1 MCSPQFIYAA
11 LGPASLGQNY
21 EYRNSMRGQEAQIEI
36 QNFREAT
43 GKDAQQFLEEIR
55 LHNYKTLWTYVVNG
69 ILALWL
75 ISQPFLLDYKSAAL
89 MKSDIISGVI
99 VILVEIIAFVPRFA
113 LLRWLTVAVAFWLLL
128 APLIFWSP
136 TPTTYLVDTLMACL
150 FIAFAVLIPGLPGRA
165 GIHLSGPDKP
175 PGWSYN
181 PSSWIRRWLGIALAL
196 VGFFLARYLAAHQLG
211 YIPHVWDPFFGDGSD
226 KVTGSALSKSFPISD
241 AGFGAVAYV
250 LEVLTGFMGSR
261 ARWRTA
267 PFIAVTFAVLV
278 IPLGATSILLVIMQP
293 VVVGAWCGFCLVSAT
308 ALLISVPLAVHESIA
323 VGQFLVMTYKQKKN
337 FWQIFW
343 LGGNVLGYE
352 GKDPDHT
359 RWSLKQRW
367 AASVQGVSLPWLIVV
382 QVIVGVW
389 LMARPD
395 ILPFNIE
402 SSNSDHWMGAIIV
415 TVAAI
420 AAAEVT
426 RTARFVNLIAGV
438 IVFIL
443 TLIFS
448 SGSTAILISGIASA
462 ILLIIASIPKG
473 VIVERYASWDR
484 FIK

>member
-1 MCSPQFIYAA
+1 
-11 LGPASLGQNY
+11 
-21 EYRNSMRGQEAQIEI
+21 MRGQNGQIKIQSFKEAI
-36 QNFREAT
+36 
-43 GKDAQQFLEEIR
+43 GKNEQQFLEEIK
-55 LHNYKTLWTYVVNG
+55 LYNYKTLWTYVVNG
-69 ILALWL
+69 ILAIWL
-75 ISQPFLLDYKSAAL
+75 ISQPFLLDYKSSAL

-99 VILVEIIAFVPRFA
+99 VILVEIIAFIPRFA
-113 LLRWLTVAVAFWLLL
+113 LIRWGTAVVAFWLLL

-165 GIHLSGPDKP
+165 GIQLPGPDKP

-211 YIPHVWDPFFGDGSD
+211 YIPHLWDPFFGDGSD

-250 LEVLTGFMGSR
+250 LEVLTGFMGGR

-293 VVVGAWCGFCLVSAT
+293 VVVGAWCGFCLVSAF

-323 VGQFLVMTYKQKKN
+323 VGQFLVLTYKQKKN
-337 FWQIFW
+337 FWQMFW

-352 GKDPDHT
+352 GKDPDRT
-359 RWSLKQRW
+359 CWSFRQRW
-367 AASVQGVSLPWLIVV
+367 AGSVQGVSLPWFIIV
-382 QVIVGVW
+382 QAIIGVW
-389 LMARPD
+389 LMARPS

-402 SSNSDHWMGAIIV
+402 SANCDHWMGAIIV
-415 TVAAI
+415 TVAAVT
-420 AAAEVT
+420 AAEVT
-426 RTARFVNLIAGV
+426 RTARFVNVVAGV
-438 IVFIL
+438 VAIIL
-443 TLIFS
+443 TLVFS
-448 SGSTAILISGIASA
+448 SGSTAILLCGIVSA
-462 ILLIIASIPKG
+462 VLLIIVSIPKG
-473 VIVERYASWDR
+473 VIVERYASW
-484 FIK
+484 

>member
-1 MCSPQFIYAA
+1 
-11 LGPASLGQNY
+11 
-21 EYRNSMRGQEAQIEI
+21 MREQEAQIEI

-43 GKDAQQFLEEIR
+43 SKDAQQFLEEIK

-69 ILALWL
+69 LLAIWL
-75 ISQPFLLDYKSAAL
+75 ISQPFILDYKSADL
-89 MKSDIISGVI
+89 MKSDIISGII
-99 VILVEIIAFVPRFA
+99 VILLEIIAFVPRFV
-113 LLRWLTVAVAFWLLL
+113 LLRWGTAAVGFWLLL

-150 FIAFAVLIPGLPGRA
+150 FIAFAILIPGLPGRA

-175 PGWSYN
+175 PDWSYN

-196 VGFFLARYLAAHQLG
+196 IGFFLSRYLAAHQLG

-226 KVTGSALSKSFPISD
+226 RVTGSALSRSFPISD

-250 LEVLTGFMGSR
+250 LEVLIGFMGSR

-267 PFIAVTFAVLV
+267 PFIVVSFVLLV
-278 IPLGATSILLVIMQP
+278 LPLGAVSILLVIMQP
-293 VVVGAWCGFCLVSAT
+293 VVVGAWCGFCLINAA

-323 VGQFLVMTYKQKKN
+323 VGQFLVLAYKQKKK
-337 FWQIFW
+337 FWSFFW
-343 LGGNVLGYE
+343 LGGNVLGYD
-352 GKDPDHT
+352 GKDPDRT
-359 RWSLKQRW
+359 RWSIRQRW
-367 AASVQGVSLPWLIVV
+367 AASYQGISLPWLIIL
-382 QVIVGVW
+382 QAIVGVW
-389 LMARPD
+389 LMARPNV
-395 ILPFNIE
+395 LPFNIE
-402 SSNSDHWMGAIIV
+402 SADCDHWMGAIIV
-415 TVAAI
+415 TVAAV
-420 AAAEVT
+420 ATAEVT
-426 RTARFVNLIAGV
+426 RTVRFVNVIAGV

-462 ILLIIASIPKG
+462 VLLIIVSIPKG
-473 VIVERYASWDR
+473 VIVERYASWNR

>member
-1 MCSPQFIYAA
+1 
-11 LGPASLGQNY
+11 
-21 EYRNSMRGQEAQIEI
+21 MRRQEAQIEI
-36 QNFREAT
+36 QSFREAI
-43 GKDAQQFLEEIR
+43 GKNAQQFLEEIR
-55 LHNYKTLWTYVVNG
+55 LYNYKTLWTYVVNG

-75 ISQPFLLDYKSAAL
+75 ISQPFLLNYESLAL

-113 LLRWLTVAVAFWLLL
+113 LLRWGTAVVAFWLLL

-150 FIAFAVLIPGLPGRA
+150 FMAFAVLIPGLPGRA
-165 GIHLSGPDKP
+165 GIQLPGPDKP

-196 VGFFLARYLAAHQLG
+196 VGFFLSRYLAAHQLG
-211 YIPHVWDPFFGDGSD
+211 YIPHIWDPFFGDGSD
-226 KVTGSALSKSFPISD
+226 LVTGSALSRSFPISD
-241 AGFGAVAYV
+241 AGFGAVAYI
-250 LEVLTGFMGSR
+250 LEVLIGFMGSR

-267 PFIAVTFAVLV
+267 PFIVVSFVLLV
-278 IPLGATSILLVIMQP
+278 LPLGATSILLVIMQP

-323 VGQFLVMTYKQKKN
+323 VGQFLVLTYKQKKH
-337 FWQIFW
+337 FWRTFW

-352 GKDPDHT
+352 GKDPDRTH
-359 RWSLKQRW
+359 WSIRQRW

-389 LMARPD
+389 LLARPN
-395 ILPFNIE
+395 ILPYNIA
-402 SSNSDHWMGAIIV
+402 SANCDHWMGAIIV
-415 TVAAI
+415 TVAAV
-420 AAAEVT
+420 ATAEVT
-426 RTARFVNLIAGV
+426 RTARFVNVMAGV
-438 IVFIL
+438 VVLIL

-448 SGSTAILISGIASA
+448 LGSTAVLISGIISA
-462 ILLIIASIPKG
+462 LVLIIASIPRG

>member
-1 MCSPQFIYAA
+1 MK
-11 LGPASLGQNY
+11 
-21 EYRNSMRGQEAQIEI
+21 EQEAQIKV
-36 QNFREAT
+36 QNFREAI
-43 GKDAQQFLEEIR
+43 GKDAQQFLDQIR
-55 LHNYKTLWTYVVNG
+55 LYNYKTLWTYVVNG
-69 ILALWL
+69 ILAIWL
-75 ISQPFLLDYKSAAL
+75 ISQPFLLNYKSAAL
-89 MKSDIISGVI
+89 MKSDIISGFT
-99 VILVEIIAFVPRFA
+99 VILVEILAFVPRLA
-113 LLRWLTVAVAFWLLL
+113 LLRWGTAVVAFWLLL

-136 TPTTYLVDTLMACL
+136 TPTTYLVDTLIACL
-150 FIAFAVLIPGLPGRA
+150 FIAFAILIPGLPGRA

-181 PSSWIRRWLGIALAL
+181 PSSWIRRWFGIALAL
-196 VGFFLARYLAAHQLG
+196 VGFFLSRYLAAHQLG

-267 PFIAVTFAVLV
+267 PFIVFTFLLLV

-293 VVVGAWCGFCLVSAT
+293 VVVGAWCGFCLISAT

-323 VGQFLVMTYKQKKN
+323 VGQFLVLAYKQKKN
-337 FWQIFW
+337 FWQFFW

-352 GKDPDHT
+352 GKDPDRT
-359 RWSLKQRW
+359 RWSIRQRW
-367 AASVQGVSLPWLIVV
+367 AASYQGVSVPWLIIV

-389 LMARPD
+389 FMARPN

-402 SSNSDHWMGAIIV
+402 SADCDHWMGAIIV

-420 AAAEVT
+420 ASAEVT
-426 RTARFVNLIAGV
+426 RTARFFNVIAGV
-438 IVFIL
+438 IAFIL
-443 TLIFS
+443 ILTFS
-448 SGSTAILISGIASA
+448 SGSTVILISGIASA
-462 ILLIIASIPKG
+462 VLLIIASIPRG
-473 VIVERYASWDR
+473 VIVERYASWNR
-484 FIK
+484 LIK